1 MSNNSYNKK
10 PYKKYNNNYNNNL
23 NMKMD
28 DLFDYARKQK
38 DLMEME
44 DMVVSKEVLENECTS
59 FDFMNGQEGLKMWL
73 LKGIY
78 SYGFEQPSRIQGLAI
93 PQIISGNEILAQ
105 SQSGT
110 GKTGAF
116 LISILQMI
124 NEDKQVP
131 QAIVIT
137 PTHELAQQIYFVG
150 KALASRCN
158 KINFSFTVGKTDRLN
173 NYRELGGRTKYKKD
187 DDNVKPCQV
196 VIATPGRLLDLLQE
210 NRSLFDD
217 IKYLILDECDEL
229 LKGTFSNDIKSIIK
243 MLPRGHI
250 SLFSATLTTDVV
262 ELSDIILKNPRK
274 ILIKK
279 ESMTLKGITQ
289 TYIETDTETDK
300 YKQLLTLLSIL
311 ELKQMIIYVN
321 SIKKLDFL
329 KEKLEQNEYKVLTI
343 SSTQNKI
350 ERTLTLKEFKDG
362 TAKVLISTDLLS
374 RGIDIH
380 QLSIVINYDLPRPDE
395 VSKYIHRI
403 GRSGRF
409 GKKGIAINL
418 INKYEKNTLNLISLT
433 FKCDIEPIQ
442 ESHFNIF

>member
-1 MSNNSYNKK
+1 
-10 PYKKYNNNYNNNL
+10 
-23 NMKMD
+23 MKMD
-28 DLFDYARKQK
+28 DLYDYARKQK
-38 DLMEME
+38 DLMEM
-44 DMVVSKEVLENECTS
+44 DDLVVSKDVLNEECQT
-59 FDFMNGQEGLKMWL
+59 FDIMGGEDGLKMWL

-78 SYGFEQPSRIQGLAI
+78 SYGFELPSKIQGLAI
-93 PQIISGNEILAQ
+93 PQIIKNREIIAQ

-124 NEDKQVP
+124 EEDKKTP
-131 QAIVIT
+131 QAIIIT
-137 PTHELAQQIYFVG
+137 PTHELAQQIYLVG

-158 KINFSFTVGKTDRLN
+158 KVNFSFTVGKTDRLN

-187 DDNVKPCQV
+187 DDVVNVCQIIV
-196 VIATPGRLLDLLQE
+196 ATPGRLLDLLQE
-210 NRSLFDD
+210 NRSLFED
-217 IKYLILDECDEL
+217 IKYLVLDECDEL

-243 MLPRGHI
+243 TLPPVKI

-262 ELSDIILKNPRK
+262 ELSDILLKDAQK

-279 ESMTLKGITQ
+279 ESMTLKGIAQ
-289 TYIETDTETDK
+289 TYIETETETDK
-300 YKQLLTLLSIL
+300 YNQLLKLLSIL

-329 KEKLEQNEYKVLTI
+329 KEKLEQDEYKVLTI
-343 SSTQNKI
+343 SGSQNKV
-350 ERTLTLKEFKDG
+350 ERALTLKEFKDG

-380 QLSIVINYDLPRPDE
+380 QLSIVINYDLPRPEE

-403 GRSGRF
+403 GRTGRF

-418 INKYEKNTLNLISLT
+418 INRYEMNTLNLISLT
-433 FKCDIEPIQ
+433 FKCDIEPIDR
-442 ESHFNIF
+442 SHFTIF

>member
-1 MSNNSYNKK
+1 MNE
-10 PYKKYNNNYNNNL
+10 
-23 NMKMD
+23 KMD
-28 DLFDYARKQK
+28 ELYDYARKQK
-38 DLMEME
+38 DLMEM
-44 DMVVSKEVLENECTS
+44 DDLVVSKEVLEEECTS
-59 FDFMNGQEGLKMWL
+59 FEFMGGQEGLKIWL
-73 LKGIY
+73 LKGIFG
-78 SYGFEQPSRIQGLAI
+78 YGFEQPSRIQGLAI
-93 PQIISGNEILAQ
+93 PQIINGHEIIAQ

-116 LISILQMI
+116 LISILQLI
-124 NEDKQVP
+124 DEEKRTP

-137 PTHELAQQIYFVG
+137 PTHELAQQIYLVG
-150 KALASRCN
+150 KSLSARCD
-158 KINFSFTVGKTDRLN
+158 KVNFSFTVGKTDRLN
-173 NYRELGGRTKYKKD
+173 NYRELGGRTKFKKD
-187 DDNVKPCQV
+187 DDAVKPCQII
-196 VIATPGRLLDLLQE
+196 IATPGRLLDLLQE

-217 IKYLILDECDEL
+217 IKYLVMDECDEL
-229 LKGTFSNDIKSIIK
+229 LKGTFANDIKTIIR
-243 MLPRGHI
+243 MLPAIKI

-262 ELSDIILKNPRK
+262 ELSDTLLRDARK

-289 TYIETDTETDK
+289 TYIETESESDK

-329 KEKLEQNEYKVLTI
+329 KEKLEQDEYKVLTI
-343 SSTQNKI
+343 SGTQNKV
-350 ERTLTLKEFKDG
+350 ERAMTLREFKEG

-380 QLSIVINYDLPRPDE
+380 QLSIVINYDLPRPDD

-403 GRSGRF
+403 GRTARF
-409 GKKGIAINL
+409 GKKGVAINL
-418 INKYEKNTLNLISLT
+418 INRYEKNTINLISLT

-442 ESHFNIF
+442 EDHLSIF